1 MPKTNPVTALNILDW
16 IFEIKILAK
25 YRTKIGLALLAIALV
40 MEALANPLVGII
52 APEYQAWAIAQAGI
66 AAYITGVGM
75 RFAGQTSR
83 KVKS

>member
-25 YRTKIGLALLAIALV
+25 YRTKIGLALLGISLV
-40 MEALANPLVGII
+40 IEAMANPLVGIL
-52 APEYQAWAIAQAGI
+52 APEYQAWAIAQAGLG
-66 AAYITGVGM
+66 AYIAGVGL